1 MCFEH
6 SGSWAASC
14 FTHVISCECFYRCL
28 YVKFPYFCFLFTH
41 FLAILDPLKCLNFRN
56 RVRRQLVQRSS
67 VRKFKSRWIPADP
80 QSAEMIGGRIIQW
93 LSSFKVGFL
102 AKKQW
107 NLNTSFL
114 NMGETHLWWLFVRQ
128 NHIIRPLDSQ
138 NFTRCVKIWVCPYQ

>member
-1 MCFEH
+1 MGNKLFHKSVLPDCIFMCFEH

-102 AKKQW
+102 AKKTMK
-107 NLNTSFL
+107 LK
-114 NMGETHLWWLFVRQ
+114 
-128 NHIIRPLDSQ
+128 HIIFEHGGNTPLMVI
-138 NFTRCVKIWVCPYQ
+138 C